1 MKSAMVENG
10 VVVNVILGIL
20 EGYIECPDDVGIGWT
35 YDGSVFSEPAQAPIP
50 LDDIIENLGVR
61 REAAE
66 TGGMKINGVNVATD
80 RHTQTKL
87 TAIRILATEDSN
99 IVVKWKG
106 VDGFVDLDAAAII
119 EMSDGVHQHV
129 QNCFA
134 NENTLRNVILASDNP
149 AAVDLDQGW
158 PAYE

>member
-35 YDGSVFSEPAQAPIP
+35 YDGSVFSQPAQAPIP

-80 RHTQTKL
+80 RHTQTQL
-87 TAIRILATEDSN
+87 TGLRALAKEDPN
-99 IVVKWKG
+99 YMVTWKG
-106 VDGFVDLDAAAII
+106 VDGFVDLDAAEII
-119 EMSDGVHQHV
+119 EMADGVRQHV
-129 QNCFA
+129 QDCFN
-134 NENTLRNVILASDNP
+134 NENNLRNVILASDNP
-149 AAVDLDQGW
+149 AAVDIEQGW
-158 PAYE
+158 PSYE